1 MKMYS
6 FENGGKTWKRVTKK
20 QARAAYNSGLTVLL
34 CPVKM
39 RPFTRWHL
47 ETYAKKKSGCEFSA
61 SVSGFEYYNCNSE
74 TGRYTAF
81 YVKIGGGA
89 A

>member
-1 MKMYS
+1 MKKYS

-20 QARAAYNSGLTVLL
+20 QARAAYDSGFTVLF

-39 RPFTRWHL
+39 RPFTPWRL
-47 ETYAKKKSGCEFSA
+47 EAYAEKRSGCEFDTQ
-61 SVSGFEYYNCNSE
+61 VNGFEYYNCNRE

-81 YVKIGGGA
+81 YIRVEGA
-89 A
+89 AV